1 MPQYLQFELRLK
13 FCRIM
18 STPSP
23 STHNTAASAATDPAG
38 VTIQIPLL
46 DRYNPQRGPLFKFCM
61 GLRFG
66 LAGLGLFL
74 RSPRLQLL
82 GLFPI
87 AMTGGCFV
95 GTIWFGVRFVNQLLD
110 RWLASFPHWLD
121 VVAETVGSSLVAI
134 AALILCYILF
144 VPLVGI
150 VSGPFRD
157 AMTMHTEKLVCGS
170 VTDEGLSL
178 WASLREIVKLIGLQ
192 LGILVLLVGV
202 SIALPALGTMPSLAI
217 AIFLTTL
224 DMVDPALGVRGY
236 PLKRKLQF
244 VRQNLALLLGF
255 GLVTFFVFTVPVLN
269 LLILP
274 VATTG
279 GTLLVIA
286 QTRASSTVEHN

>member
-1 MPQYLQFELRLK
+1 
-13 FCRIM
+13 M

-23 STHNTAASAATDPAG
+23 SPNQTSVGDEAYRASTREATVIPA
-38 VTIQIPLL
+38 IQLPLL
-46 DRYNPQRGPLFKFCM
+46 DRYKPQRGPLFKFCM

-66 LAGLGLFL
+66 WAGLGLFF

-87 AMTGGCFV
+87 AMTGGSFV
-95 GTIWFGVRFVNQLLD
+95 AALWFGVRFANHQLD
-110 RWLASFPHWLD
+110 RWLAAFPHWLAM
-121 VVAETVGSSLVAI
+121 VAETVGSSLVAI
-134 AALILCYILF
+134 ATLLLCYILF
-144 VPLVGI
+144 LPLVGI

-157 AMTMHTEKLVCGS
+157 AMTMHTEKLVCGT
-170 VTDEGLSL
+170 VTDEGLSV
-178 WASLREIVKLIGLQ
+178 WASLWEIAKTIGLQ

-202 SIALPALGTMPSLAI
+202 SIALPAVGALPSLAI

-236 PLKRKLQF
+236 PLKQKLRF
-244 VRQNLALLLGF
+244 VRQNFALLLGF
-255 GLVTFFVFTVPVLN
+255 GLVTFFVFTVPLLN

-286 QTRASSTVEHN
+286 ETREQGPVEYNPAPSEI

>member
-1 MPQYLQFELRLK
+1 MPIPSPLPNDPSLAE
-13 FCRIM
+13 
-18 STPSP
+18 TPSKN
-23 STHNTAASAATDPAG
+23 STAAAPVTPA
-38 VTIQIPLL
+38 IQLPLL
-46 DRYNPQRGPLFKFCM
+46 DRYNPQRGSLFKFCM

-87 AMTGGCFV
+87 AMTGGSFV
-95 GTIWFGVRFVNQLLD
+95 AALWFGVRFANHQLD
-110 RWLASFPHWLD
+110 RWLANFPHWLA

-134 AALILCYILF
+134 ATLLFCYILF
-144 VPLVGI
+144 LPLVGI

-157 AMTMHTEKLVCGS
+157 AMTMHTEKLVCGT
-170 VTDEGLSL
+170 VTDEGLSF
-178 WASLREIVKLIGLQ
+178 WASLWEIVKAIGLQ

-202 SIALPALGTMPSLAI
+202 SIALPAVGTLPSLAI

-236 PLKRKLQF
+236 PLKRKLGF
-244 VRQNLALLLGF
+244 VRQNFSLLFGF
-255 GLVTFFVFTVPVLN
+255 GLVTFFVFTVPLLN

-286 QTRASSTVEHN
+286 ETREGVTV